1 MSVGTDHIDNREC
14 KKRGVFVV
22 NTPDIAS
29 DSAADL
35 TVALVLMTTRRLVEG
50 KKKTY
55 HWTGPQAPVARVEM
69 YTKCRTAII
78 ARLLYFNLCLS
89 TMSDSLSC
97 SFTNN
102 NVG

>member
-50 KKKTY
+50 KKKNLPLDRT
-55 HWTGPQAPVARVEM
+55 TGARGSELLPPPFFKLSV
-69 YTKCRTAII
+69 YII
-78 ARLLYFNLCLS
+78 KSIYGRH
-89 TMSDSLSC
+89 M
-97 SFTNN
+97 
-102 NVG
+102 

>member
-55 HWTGPQAPVARVEM
+55 HWTGPQALVARNYSPPPFFKLSV
-69 YTKCRTAII
+69 YII
-78 ARLLYFNLCLS
+78 KSIYGRH
-89 TMSDSLSC
+89 M
-97 SFTNN
+97 
-102 NVG
+102 

>member
-14 KKRGVFVV
+14 KKRGVFVA

-50 KKKTY
+50 KTRLRLNRT
-55 HWTGPQAPVARVEM
+55 TGTRRTELPPPFLNFHNEEYRVH
-69 YTKCRTAII
+69 TCK
-78 ARLLYFNLCLS
+78 LL
-89 TMSDSLSC
+89 SL
-97 SFTNN
+97 
-102 NVG
+102 